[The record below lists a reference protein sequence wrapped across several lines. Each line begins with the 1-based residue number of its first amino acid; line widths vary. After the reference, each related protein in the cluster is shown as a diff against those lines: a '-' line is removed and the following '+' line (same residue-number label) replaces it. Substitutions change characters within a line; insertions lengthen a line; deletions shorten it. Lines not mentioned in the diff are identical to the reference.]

1 MRRVEMR
8 EGKKYMYV
16 DINAC
21 KRLSKDSDAELG
33 SLSRDACRISV
44 EEEYACAR

>member
-8 EGKKYMYV
+8 EGKKDV

-21 KRLSKDSDAELG
+21 KRLSKDSDAEAVLH
-33 SLSRDACRISV
+33 V
-44 EEEYACAR
+44 EYQ